1 MTDRG
6 DVEDVAETVRARI
19 AAAPRPA
26 TIQDLADR
34 EIDDIR
40 ALAELA
46 AQKAREVDVLMQRLS
61 ELLDA
66 ERGDDGEP

>member
-6 DVEDVAETVRARI
+6 DAEDVAELVRARV

-26 TIQDLADR
+26 AIQDLADR
-34 EIDDIR
+34 EINDIR

-46 AQKAREVDVLMQRLS
+46 AEKAREVDALMQRLS
-61 ELLDA
+61 ELLEP
-66 ERGDDGEP
+66 ERGDDDEP

>member
-26 TIQDLADR
+26 AIQDLADR

>member
-6 DVEDVAETVRARI
+6 DAESVAETVRARV

-26 TIQDLADR
+26 DIQDLADR
-34 EIDDIR
+34 EISDIR
-40 ALAELA
+40 ALADLA
-46 AQKAREVDVLMQRLS
+46 GEKAREVDALMQRLS
-61 ELLDA
+61 ELLES